1 MEWAAFQAPAAQSRT
16 HCSRCS
22 IPRQQPQCDV
32 MLAVKRRNTW
42 HTTWESEVVLPKI
55 ARPPPPHAEQF
66 LHLQR
71 SALPPFDHCHLHSL
85 FIPLIAQKTGCAL
98 SRDPTSK
105 LYHIRGS
112 AEDSDVWLEMPDPQ
126 ICVVSHVFPFFGTHS
141 CLDAVY
147 ATCWRNFLKLN

>member
-55 ARPPPPHAEQF
+55 ARPPPPPCRTILTFTAF
-66 LHLQR
+66 CTSPFWPL
-71 SALPPFDHCHLHSL
+71 SPPFTFYPVDSPEDWMCSFQRPHIKIVPYTWLSWRQWRVVRNAGPSDMCGLACVSFFWNTLLLRCCICHLLKKFS
-85 FIPLIAQKTGCAL
+85 KT
-98 SRDPTSK
+98 
-105 LYHIRGS
+105 
-112 AEDSDVWLEMPDPQ
+112 
-126 ICVVSHVFPFFGTHS
+126 
-141 CLDAVY
+141 
-147 ATCWRNFLKLN
+147 